1 MTPCSHPAALRF
13 LRLAVPQRS
22 LVSFAPWWT
31 SAPPGPGVG
40 SPVSP
45 AGNSL
50 RSEQGSPKFLGNHD
64 CPFAMFQTDA
74 GRTVCTKPYGATAWP
89 LVIEGQRLPR
99 KVFRRS
105 IALLSD
111 SLSTLRSADYSHT
124 TQDSL
129 PVAGQALL
137 DGLSTRRVPLK
148 GFKVVDYISF
158 PFPKLL
164 GAIDVTEAVT
174 GPSQLATSVQL
185 FATIHSTMPEAWRP
199 SRRKLQGQAFLSK
212 PNQVTR
218 QRDPLP
224 EHSLAG
230 FDCQVR

>member
-31 SAPPGPGVG
+31 SAPPRPGVG

-50 RSEQGSPKFLGNHD
+50 RSEQGSPKFLGNHN
-64 CPFAMFQTDA
+64 CPFAMVQTDA
-74 GRTVCTKPYGATAWP
+74 GRTVYTRPYGATAWP

-111 SLSTLRSADYSHT
+111 SLSTLRSADYSST

-158 PFPKLL
+158 PFPKLSWRNRCDRSANEEL
-164 GAIDVTEAVT
+164 DLS
-174 GPSQLATSVQL
+174 PSPVRFSSVS
-185 FATIHSTMPEAWRP
+185 ARP
-199 SRRKLQGQAFLSK
+199 RSSLLKWKHRFLRRF
-212 PNQVTR
+212 
-218 QRDPLP
+218 
-224 EHSLAG
+224 
-230 FDCQVR
+230 C

>member
-31 SAPPGPGVG
+31 SAPPRPGVG
-40 SPVSP
+40 RPVSP

-74 GRTVCTKPYGATAWP
+74 GRTVCTRPYGATAWP

-105 IALLSD
+105 IALLSN
-111 SLSTLRSADYSHT
+111 SLSTLRSTDCSNT

-164 GAIDVTEAVT
+164 GAIDVTEAGNQV
-174 GPSQLATSVQL
+174 LD
-185 FATIHSTMPEAWRP
+185 RP
-199 SRRKLQGQAFLSK
+199 SIPCEPAKVYLNA
-212 PNQVTR
+212 TAAI
-218 QRDPLP
+218 
-224 EHSLAG
+224 SLAFIPHNQIG
-230 FDCQVR
+230 